1 MIQIFSRSIFLL
13 ILVFWC
19 TINSSAQNLK
29 KVFADT
35 EKQTTFMLGQID
47 QAKEV
52 WLKDVQNK
60 KKPEVVSPRNL
71 SPDGTLNLVA
81 AKDWTSGFFPG
92 VLWFLYEFTGK
103 PEWEKQARR
112 FTENL
117 ENEKMNGA
125 THDMGFKIYDS
136 FGAGYRLT
144 NDLKYK
150 EVILQG
156 ARTLSTRFRP
166 VVGCIRSWDHS
177 KDKWSFPVII
187 DNMMNLELL
196 FEATR
201 MTGDSSFYKIAVTHA
216 NTTMKNHF
224 RPDFSSYHVI
234 GYDTITGKVLQKN
247 THQGYSHESA
257 WARGQAW
264 GLYGF
269 TMCYRETKDPKYLQ
283 LAENIAG
290 FILNHPNLPKDLVPY
305 WDFNA
310 PNIPNEPR
318 DVSAAAVI
326 ASGLYELSTYSK
338 NGKLYRDKANQIVK
352 NLTSDYRS
360 PVGEN
365 HGFLLLHSTGSKPSN
380 SEVDVPI
387 IYADYYYLE
396 ALIRA
401 RKIR

>member
-150 EVILQG
+150 EVIL
-156 ARTLSTRFRP
+156 S
-166 VVGCIRSWDHS
+166 
-177 KDKWSFPVII
+177 
-187 DNMMNLELL
+187 
-196 FEATR
+196 
-201 MTGDSSFYKIAVTHA
+201 
-216 NTTMKNHF
+216 
-224 RPDFSSYHVI
+224 
-234 GYDTITGKVLQKN
+234 
-247 THQGYSHESA
+247 
-257 WARGQAW
+257 
-264 GLYGF
+264 
-269 TMCYRETKDPKYLQ
+269 
-283 LAENIAG
+283 
-290 FILNHPNLPKDLVPY
+290 
-305 WDFNA
+305 
-310 PNIPNEPR
+310 
-318 DVSAAAVI
+318 
-326 ASGLYELSTYSK
+326 
-338 NGKLYRDKANQIVK
+338 
-352 NLTSDYRS
+352 
-360 PVGEN
+360 
-365 HGFLLLHSTGSKPSN
+365 
-380 SEVDVPI
+380 
-387 IYADYYYLE
+387 
-396 ALIRA
+396 LIH
-401 RKIR
+401 I